1 MNVTLLRLLL
11 AAPLAL
17 SAPAIAQQQDPAPPP
32 AAEAASADTASIGG
46 DAGRDLGG
54 RGAINLAAGSGNTQ
68 ANLAAIAL
76 SADGQGMTTLRIRQD
91 MQMSPAQLAE
101 LRRRDASARIDGNA
115 FAGSTGLLSVNQVAG
130 SGNAQLN
137 VFALGNAGAVIAAS
151 GPTGLDDAALAAV
164 AGSNPTEGAE
174 APRGLRQVEIADGAF
189 HGSQGVVQV
198 NQTAGV
204 GNVSANAIVLQL
216 PGGTP

>member
-1 MNVTLLRLLL
+1 MNARLLRLLL
-11 AAPLAL
+11 TAPLAL
-17 SAPAIAQQQDPAPPP
+17 SPPAIAQQAATPSPATT
-32 AAEAASADTASIGG
+32 AAPADTASIGG

-54 RGAINLAAGSGNTQ
+54 RGAINLAAGNGNAQ

-76 SADGQGMTTLRIRQD
+76 SAGGQGMTTLRIRQD
-91 MQMSPAQLAE
+91 LQMSPAQQAE
-101 LRRRDASARIDGNA
+101 LRQRDASARIDGHA

-137 VFALGNAGAVIAAS
+137 VFALGNAGAAIAAS
-151 GPTGLDDAALAAV
+151 GPTGLDDAVLAGV
-164 AGSNPTEGAE
+164 AGSNSTEGAA
-174 APRGLRQVEIADGAF
+174 APRGLRHVEIADGAF
-189 HGSQGVVQV
+189 HGSQGVAQV